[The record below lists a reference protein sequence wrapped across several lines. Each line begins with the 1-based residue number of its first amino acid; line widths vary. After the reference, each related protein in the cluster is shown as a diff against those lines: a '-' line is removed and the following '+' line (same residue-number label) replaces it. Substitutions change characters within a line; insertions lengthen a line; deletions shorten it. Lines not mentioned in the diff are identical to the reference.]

1 MTAGA
6 AGPVGFFEQGF
17 AALTGHAPFA
27 WQQRLYAEHFARGHV
42 PPALDIP
49 TGLGKTAVIVVW
61 LIALA
66 LQAENGAVRLPRRLV
81 YVVDRRTVVDQATE
95 VAEELRRTLKGA
107 PPGSFAAQIRDQ
119 LSKLCI
125 D

>member
-42 PPALDIP
+42 PPAL
-49 TGLGKTAVIVVW
+49 LTAQQLFVPKSTASLTPI
-61 LIALA
+61 ICKAMDR
-66 LQAENGAVRLPRRLV
+66 AVLPRYCLAGPSRSLESDEPSRSERKSSCRLN
-81 YVVDRRTVVDQATE
+81 
-95 VAEELRRTLKGA
+95 
-107 PPGSFAAQIRDQ
+107 
-119 LSKLCI
+119 
-125 D
+125 

>member
-42 PPALDIP
+42 PPALLTAPQLFVPKSTASLTPIICKAMDKEPSCLAIAWL
-49 TGLGKTAVIVVW
+49 GLVARWRAMSLLEARGKARVI
-61 LIALA
+61 
-66 LQAENGAVRLPRRLV
+66 
-81 YVVDRRTVVDQATE
+81 
-95 VAEELRRTLKGA
+95 
-107 PPGSFAAQIRDQ
+107 
-119 LSKLCI
+119 
-125 D
+125 